1 MTNMEK
7 GIILK
12 GVGGLYTVKITD
24 DSSERYGE
32 CVQCR
37 ARGAFRHNNITPLA
51 GDRVLLHTD
60 DENNKDHKAAVGG
73 LVIEEITERKNALI
87 RPPLANL
94 DYIFVTMAAAH
105 PTPILPTVDKLISI
119 AEFNKIEPVIIV
131 TKRDLDGCE
140 ADRIIDIYKRSGFTA
155 FAISSVTGEG
165 VDEVR
170 AFVDTQLCG
179 KIAAFAGASGIGK
192 STLMNALFPDLEL
205 STSDISRKIERGRHT
220 TRQVEL
226 FAISDGAD
234 TGYLADTPG
243 FSMLDFQRFD
253 FFECE
258 DLVHT
263 MRDFADHIGKCKYT
277 KCSHTKEEGCAVL
290 DAVRRGEICKCRH
303 DSYLEIYEV
312 LKQKK
317 KW

>member
-37 ARGAFRHNNITPLA
+37 ARGALRHNNITPLA

-60 DENNKDHKAAVGG
+60 DENNKDHKAAVSG

-94 DYIFVTMAAAH
+94 DYIFVTMAAVH

-131 TKRDLDGCE
+131 TKRDLDE
-140 ADRIIDIYKRSGFTA
+140 TQADRIIDIYKRSGFTA

-170 AFVDTQLCG
+170 TFVDTQLCG

-263 MRDFADHIGKCKYT
+263 MRDFADYIGKCKYT